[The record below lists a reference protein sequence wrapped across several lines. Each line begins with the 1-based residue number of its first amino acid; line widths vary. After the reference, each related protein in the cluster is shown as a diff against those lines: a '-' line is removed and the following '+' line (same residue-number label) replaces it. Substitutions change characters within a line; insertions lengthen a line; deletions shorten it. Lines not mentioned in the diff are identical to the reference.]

1 MSSPKLPSFIKINR
15 HKRFEFTPRYYDAD
29 KERIEAV
36 KRRYSETGQVNTED
50 MRVHL
55 RERWQQTRRK
65 NSDSKSSIRL
75 ILIAAILFFVAYY
88 ILFM

>member
-1 MSSPKLPSFIKINR
+1 MSAPKLPSFIKINR

-36 KRRYSETGQVNTED
+36 KRRYKDSGQVNTED

-55 RERWQQTRRK
+55 RERWRETRRK

>member
-1 MSSPKLPSFIKINR
+1 MSTPKLPSFIKLNR

-36 KRRYSETGQVNTED
+36 KRRYQQSGEVSSDD
-50 MRVHL
+50 MRVHI

-65 NSDSKSSIRL
+65 NSDGKSSIRL
-75 ILIAAILFFVAYY
+75 ILIAAILFFAAYY
-88 ILFM
+88 ILFT